1 MSPMRDEDLLRD
13 PAIRQAVAAQHA
25 AELTTTRSRRW
36 LIGWLV
42 IAVIVAVLLI
52 LLISSIRLAG

>member
-1 MSPMRDEDLLRD
+1 MNSMRDEGLISD
-13 PAIRQAVAAQHA
+13 PAIRQAVEAQRT
-25 AELTTTRSRRW
+25 AETVPTRSHRW

-42 IAVIVAVLLI
+42 ITAVIGVLLI